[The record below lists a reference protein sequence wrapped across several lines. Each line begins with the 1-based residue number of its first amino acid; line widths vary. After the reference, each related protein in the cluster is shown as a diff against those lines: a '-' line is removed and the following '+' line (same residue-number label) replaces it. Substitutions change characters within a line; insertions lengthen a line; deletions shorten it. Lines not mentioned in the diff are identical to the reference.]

1 MIPKSSVEIDVKSNF
16 WKFLK
21 FLDKF
26 MKERFVK
33 ILENLWKNAIRK
45 VNLRTFLGYQFGV
58 I

>member
-16 WKFLK
+16 RKFLK

-26 MKERFVK
+26 TKERFVK

>member
-1 MIPKSSVEIDVKSNF
+1 MIPKSSAEIDVKSNF

-26 MKERFVK
+26 TKERFVK

>member
-26 MKERFVK
+26 TKERFVK

-45 VNLRTFLGYQFGV
+45 VNLRTILGY
-58 I
+58 